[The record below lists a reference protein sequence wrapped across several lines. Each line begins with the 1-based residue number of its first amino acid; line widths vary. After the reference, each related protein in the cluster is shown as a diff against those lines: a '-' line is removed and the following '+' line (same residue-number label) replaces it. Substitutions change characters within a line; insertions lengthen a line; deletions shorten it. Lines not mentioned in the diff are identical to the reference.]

1 MGETLPHLK
10 EIKHF
15 WYQNV
20 TRGIFFSVTLSNVGI
35 KLETVS
41 CNLDVLSEVPTGLPE
56 VGVVA
61 SPRWWDNGSDR
72 HIHSRAASPSLRTEG
87 QDGLDMT
94 RQRGCVI

>member
-1 MGETLPHLK
+1 MLVWFLLSHRFRTRMGETLPHLK

-20 TRGIFFSVTLSNVGI
+20 TRGILFSITLSNVGI

-41 CNLDVLSEVPTGLPE
+41 CYLDVLSEVPTGLPE

-72 HIHSRAASPSLRTEG
+72 HIH
-87 QDGLDMT
+87 
-94 RQRGCVI
+94 